1 MDNDTEPMM
10 LVYAHKPNGRS
21 LVPNGVSL
29 MTEYEIIMSM
39 SCYADDGV
47 YMLTKPIKA
56 GQIQLDLY
64 KVDLLTADEKNDK
77 ALPEGVKNK
86 EDTPW
91 RVFLGHEWAGH
102 SFTEL
107 TILAVKPQTKPAES
121 PSELASTASSNDGG
135 SKHSTSGTNS
145 SASSVS
151 MSEDGNK
158 ADAE

>member
-56 GQIQLDLY
+56 GQTQLDLY
-64 KVDLLTADEKNDK
+64 KIDLLTADEKKDE
-77 ALPEGVKNK
+77 ALPEAVKKK

-91 RVFLGHEWAGH
+91 RVFLDHEWEGY

-107 TILAVKPQTKPAES
+107 TILAVKPQTKPTEN
-121 PSELASTASSNDGG
+121 PSESASTTSSSDGESKHSTASS
-135 SKHSTSGTNS
+135 NS

-151 MSEDGNK
+151 MSEDGIK
-158 ADAE
+158 ANAE

>member
-10 LVYAHKPNGRS
+10 LVYAHKPNGRG

-64 KVDLLTADEKNDK
+64 KVDLLTEDEKNDK

-91 RVFLGHEWAGH
+91 RVFLGHEWEGH

-107 TILAVKPQTKPAES
+107 TILAVKPQTKPTKN
-121 PSELASTASSNDGG
+121 PSESASTTSSSDGESKHSTASS
-135 SKHSTSGTNS
+135 NS

-151 MSEDGNK
+151 MSEDGIK